1 ECFAGRPVAT
11 STLIQLS
18 LKAGELSSQDFYN
31 VTVYHVIKV
40 VQAHKIGQLFIYD
53 DLVNPD
59 TVSQSWRGDGREDA
73 PCGISRSCHECE
85 TAALPPQSSR
95 VGLAASSSQTSC
107 WRGHIRDCQCA

>member
-1 ECFAGRPVAT
+1 VAT

-53 DLVNPD
+53 DIDREQEPAGIGM
-59 TVSQSWRGDGREDA
+59 VSGRE
-73 PCGISRSCHECE
+73 R
-85 TAALPPQSSR
+85 
-95 VGLAASSSQTSC
+95 
-107 WRGHIRDCQCA
+107 